1 LKFENLSKLT
11 KIWHK
16 MLTKLTCGVFVI
28 VFLSVACDASGSRL
42 RMRMRREGGG
52 WGAPQQQQQPQ
63 QSYQPQQQPQQS
75 YQPQQQQQTYQ
86 PQPYI
91 PQQQPLTNYNN
102 YNSNQQQGQ
111 GAGAEAPTVFPTE
124 CAAALLCVNEAKC
137 DSKGVI
143 SDRQITEPEKQFR
156 VALSGC
162 THNET
167 GEIGVCCRDPNYK
180 DPWPDMGGAGQGHE
194 HHHTVKDS
202 SGGFNNG
209 QYKPQYQQPQQQQY
223 QQPQPQPQQQQYQQ
237 PQQQQQYQQA
247 QPQPQVQQYQ
257 PLAQRVDIPASPTKG
272 GAGYSSS
279 ASVQCAPSY

>member
-1 LKFENLSKLT
+1 
-11 KIWHK
+11 
-16 MLTKLTCGVFVI
+16 
-28 VFLSVACDASGSRL
+28 
-42 RMRMRREGGG
+42 MRREGGG

-63 QSYQPQQQPQQS
+63 QSYQPQQPQQT
-75 YQPQQQQQTYQ
+75 YQPQQQQTYQ

-102 YNSNQQQGQ
+102 YNSNQGQGQ
-111 GAGAEAPTVFPTE
+111 NQYTGPEAPTVFPTE

-209 QYKPQYQQPQQQQY
+209 QYKPQYQQPQQ
-223 QQPQPQPQQQQYQQ
+223 PQQQYQQ
-237 PQQQQQYQQA
+237 PQQQQQQYQQPKPQPQQQYQQA

-257 PLAQRVDIPASPTKG
+257 PLAQRIDIPASPTKG